1 MLGQVDGSEARGI
14 SPACRSSGT
23 VSSTAKSSGP
33 APSPATVE
41 IESNTSLIAK
51 IAENEQ
57 PALQYQDKKCL
68 LRIIVAKFGVYIS
81 SNKKNSENVG
91 NGARQSALHTCRQG
105 DTRHSLNKL

>member
-1 MLGQVDGSEARGI
+1 
-14 SPACRSSGT
+14 

-51 IAENEQ
+51 IAENEE

-81 SNKKNSENVG
+81 SYKKNQRMWEAGHVSQRCTPVG
-91 NGARQSALHTCRQG
+91 KATHVIA
-105 DTRHSLNKL
+105 